1 MKEKIFSFGPNESL
15 VGVLTEPDASLAK
28 ADAPILISSNVGLNH
43 RVGPFRLYVDLA
55 RRVAAR
61 GYSMLRFDL
70 SGMGDSAPRTD
81 RVDELGRA
89 VLDVKDAMQALEQ
102 RRGARRFI
110 QIGMCS
116 GVDSAHAVTVEDPRV
131 AGAVFIE
138 GYAYRTRE
146 FYLRR
151 YVNRL
156 LRRRF
161 WEVYLQR
168 KLRKHIAALR
178 DDVKQAGDREEI
190 YTRAYPTLDQLTRE
204 YTTLLERKVELLFVF
219 AGGMGA
225 DQGYNYKAQFAD
237 VFPSVA
243 PSRQVDVE
251 YYPEADHTYSV
262 VPHRETLMRRIE
274 EWLVARF
281 G

>member
-1 MKEKIFSFGPNESL
+1 MREKIFTFGPNESL
-15 VGVLTEPDASLAK
+15 IGVLTEPDAGTAK
-28 ADAPILISSNVGLNH
+28 PDAPILISSNVGLNH

-55 RRVAAR
+55 RRVAVR
-61 GYSMLRFDL
+61 GYTMLRFDL
-70 SGMGDSAPRTD
+70 GGMGDSAPRTD

-89 VLDVKDAMQALEQ
+89 VLDVKDAMRALEQ
-102 RRGARRFI
+102 RRGNKRFI

-116 GVDSAHAVTVEDPRV
+116 GVDSAHTATVEDARV

-146 FYLRR
+146 FYVRR

-161 WEVYLQR
+161 WEVYVQR

-190 YTRAYPTLDQLTRE
+190 YTRAYPTIEQLTRE
-204 YTTLLERKVELLFVF
+204 YQVLLERKVELLFVF

-243 PSRQVDVE
+243 RSRQVDIE
-251 YYPEADHTYSV
+251 YYPQADHTYSV
-262 VPHRETLMRRIE
+262 VPHREMLMKRIE
-274 EWLVARF
+274 DWLVARF
-281 G
+281 P